1 MVIVQKFYFE
11 FWLEIFILEPRNP
24 ENQVLENVC
33 MSVLSS
39 SVQNT
44 ELTLTI
50 FTPNHVFWIKHLGK
64 QTLFQPKKLPNN
76 EVVFYRILTPKTL
89 IKLVS

>member
-11 FWLEIFILEPRNP
+11 FLLEIFILEPQNP
-24 ENQVLENVC
+24 ENQVLENVS

-64 QTLFQPKKLPNN
+64 QTLFQPKHLPKNKIFFI
-76 EVVFYRILTPKTL
+76 EYRLQRC
-89 IKLVS
+89 